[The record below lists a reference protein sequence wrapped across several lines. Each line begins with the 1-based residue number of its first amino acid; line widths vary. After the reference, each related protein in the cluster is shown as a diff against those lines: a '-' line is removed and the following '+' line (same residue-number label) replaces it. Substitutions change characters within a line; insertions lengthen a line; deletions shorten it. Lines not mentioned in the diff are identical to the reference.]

1 MEIQDTKIS
10 NTDDVDFLLSN
21 KSADYIIRTLRE
33 RSGMNRRES
42 SLNIQKFLSEPLR
55 IGSLQD
61 VLPPDM
67 SSDCCATYSNTKN
80 WSSTFNR
87 L

>member
-33 RSGMNRRES
+33 RSGMNRR
-42 SLNIQKFLSEPLR
+42 
-55 IGSLQD
+55 D
-61 VLPPDM
+61 
-67 SSDCCATYSNTKN
+67 
-80 WSSTFNR
+80 
-87 L
+87 

>member
-33 RSGMNRRES
+33 RSGMNRREFSEHTEIPVRTLEDWES
-42 SLNIQKFLSEPLR
+42 SRRTPPRYVLR
-55 IGSLQD
+55 LLCYLFKYEEL
-61 VLPPDM
+61 VKHL
-67 SSDCCATYSNTKN
+67 
-80 WSSTFNR
+80 
-87 L
+87 

>member
-33 RSGMNRRES
+33 RSGMNRRE
-42 SLNIQKFLSEPLR
+42 IQKFLSEPLR

-67 SSDCCATYSNTKN
+67 SSGYCATYSNTKN